1 LILAAG
7 LFSFVAA
14 VFFGIMPL
22 RQILKADPNDAIKSG
37 VSQSSTGR
45 RWALRDILLATQIAL
60 CCITVTAAF
69 VALRGLGRSLNMELG
84 FTPANAV
91 RAQFELAEA
100 GYADESAASFQRRLL
115 AAASQLPGVE
125 AVGYANTTPLAVDQ
139 STMGVLPPEATE
151 MRPAN
156 IAFGAPYYDISPGY
170 LAAAGTPLL
179 AGRDIGFADGAK
191 SPPVAV
197 VNQEFARRL
206 FHSDNVIGRY
216 FKNLSGHPIQVVG
229 VVANGKY
236 TTLNEELSPAIYLPI
251 AQDGN
256 TSTTLI
262 VRTHPDPTGAAGREM
277 AAAIRKTI
285 LDLDPAIP
293 IQDASAWSS
302 QLGLQLFPAQ
312 VATVALS
319 LFGAF
324 GVLLSITGTFGLAS
338 YSVTKRLRELSIR
351 VALGA
356 QAKQILVA
364 ALGRMLVLLSIGS
377 TIGLVLGAA
386 ASRLLSAVV
395 YQASAQDPIVLSA
408 VAFTMLLTGLVSVA
422 NPVRR
427 ALHVDPACIL
437 REQ

>member
-1 LILAAG
+1 
-7 LFSFVAA
+7 
-14 VFFGIMPL
+14 
-22 RQILKADPNDAIKSG
+22 
-37 VSQSSTGR
+37 
-45 RWALRDILLATQIAL
+45 
-60 CCITVTAAF
+60 
-69 VALRGLGRSLNMELG
+69 
-84 FTPANAV
+84 
-91 RAQFELAEA
+91 
-100 GYADESAASFQRRLL
+100 
-115 AAASQLPGVE
+115 
-125 AVGYANTTPLAVDQ
+125 
-139 STMGVLPPEATE
+139 
-151 MRPAN
+151 
-156 IAFGAPYYDISPGY
+156 
-170 LAAAGTPLL
+170 
-179 AGRDIGFADGAK
+179 
-191 SPPVAV
+191 
-197 VNQEFARRL
+197 
-206 FHSDNVIGRY
+206 
-216 FKNLSGHPIQVVG
+216 
-229 VVANGKY
+229 
-236 TTLNEELSPAIYLPI
+236 
-251 AQDGN
+251 
-256 TSTTLI
+256 
-262 VRTHPDPTGAAGREM
+262 M

-338 YSVTKRLRELSIR
+338 YSVTKRLRELGIR

-356 QAKQILVA
+356 QARQILAA
-364 ALGRMLVLLSIGS
+364 ALGRMLILLSIGS

>member
-1 LILAAG
+1 
-7 LFSFVAA
+7 
-14 VFFGIMPL
+14 M
-22 RQILKADPNDAIKSG
+22 
-37 VSQSSTGR
+37 
-45 RWALRDILLATQIAL
+45 
-60 CCITVTAAF
+60 
-69 VALRGLGRSLNMELG
+69 
-84 FTPANAV
+84 
-91 RAQFELAEA
+91 
-100 GYADESAASFQRRLL
+100 
-115 AAASQLPGVE
+115 
-125 AVGYANTTPLAVDQ
+125 
-139 STMGVLPPEATE
+139 
-151 MRPAN
+151 
-156 IAFGAPYYDISPGY
+156 
-170 LAAAGTPLL
+170 
-179 AGRDIGFADGAK
+179 
-191 SPPVAV
+191 
-197 VNQEFARRL
+197 
-206 FHSDNVIGRY
+206 
-216 FKNLSGHPIQVVG
+216 
-229 VVANGKY
+229 ANGKY

-356 QAKQILVA
+356 QARQILAA
-364 ALGRMLVLLSIGS
+364 ALGRMLILLSIGS